1 MMLDRWK
8 QFLHLR
14 KLFKYWLGFVDKR
27 GEYIKSDLHY
37 AIDKGKNYHGSQKD
51 KLTNLSKE

>member
-1 MMLDRWK
+1 MPMMLDRWK
-8 QFLHLR
+8 QFVHLR

-37 AIDKGKNYHGSQKD
+37 AFDKWKSFHGV
-51 KLTNLSKE
+51 